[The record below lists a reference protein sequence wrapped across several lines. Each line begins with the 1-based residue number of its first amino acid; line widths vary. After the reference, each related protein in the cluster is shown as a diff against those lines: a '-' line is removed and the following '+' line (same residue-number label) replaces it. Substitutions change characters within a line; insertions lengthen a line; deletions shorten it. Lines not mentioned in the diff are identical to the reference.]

1 MVMNTT
7 YLYWAAFAAPL
18 LISYLIA
25 AINSPRVEAVL
36 ERFEDWLRRK
46 QRLVSMKDGFIWK
59 WLVNPALWLLVK
71 FSDWTDA
78 MQHGGMKSG
87 IRVGAALYL
96 VAAWGFLIYAAVIV
110 VALAIAVMIG
120 LWLVSLMLGGNDDS
134 DSGSERRERRE
145 APVVGPRG
153 MRLVTEGL
161 FFDEDS
167 GTFIDGDGRI
177 LKKGILFDERTGQY
191 MDKSG
196 RLIDEGLFFDTP
208 TGIRVDEDGRILEE
222 GIFFDEATGQ
232 KIDEN
237 GGIVEEGIFF
247 DTPTG
252 QRYKK

>member
-18 LISYLIA
+18 LIGGLIA
-25 AINSPRVEAVL
+25 AINSPRVEVAL

-46 QRLVSMKDGFIWK
+46 QRLVAMKDGFIWK
-59 WLVNPALWLLVK
+59 WLINPALWLLVK

-78 MQHGGMKSG
+78 MQHGGVKSG

-96 VAAWGFLIYAAVIV
+96 VAAWGMLMYAAVIV
-110 VALAIAVMIG
+110 VALAVALMIS
-120 LWLVSLMLGGNDDS
+120 LWLIGMMLGGNDDS

-145 APVVGPRG
+145 QPVGPRG
-153 MRLVTEGL
+153 MRLVTEGI

-167 GTFIDGDGRI
+167 GTFIDDDGRI
-177 LKKGILFDERTGQY
+177 LKRGILFNERTGQYLDKDGRLINEGLFFDERTGI
-191 MDKSG
+191 K
-196 RLIDEGLFFDTP
+196 
-208 TGIRVDEDGRILEE
+208 VNEDGRIVEE
-222 GIFFDEATGQ
+222 GIFIDTPTGQ
-232 KIDEN
+232 KIDKD
-237 GGIVEEGIFF
+237 GRIVEEGIFF